1 LPLLKFQPSYIPAL
15 FIQLVKKCLL
25 NQPTAHKNI
34 KLTMNTQ
41 IYINYPL
48 LCSFSYVTYELNG
61 ATTRRMGLDVFLTVH
76 HELTI

>member
-1 LPLLKFQPSYIPAL
+1 
-15 FIQLVKKCLL
+15 
-25 NQPTAHKNI
+25 
-34 KLTMNTQ
+34 MNTQ